1 MKKYNITCY
10 LTSKGWQIE
19 HDYDKMQDEPVRMQ
33 RDFHTILDT
42 LSEKMSRRDDTPAQF
57 KIKLSFMPCEDRRHY
72 RQRIDF
78 KQTRLCPST
87 YAHYGLELFNNLS
100 DELMKERED

>member
-1 MKKYNITCY
+1 MNKTTYRINLY
-10 LTSKGWQIE
+10 LTAKGWQLS

-33 RDFHTILDT
+33 RDFRTILDT

-78 KQTRLCPST
+78 KQTRLCQST
-87 YAHYGLELFNNLS
+87 YAHYGLELYNILKE
-100 DELMKERED
+100 ELGDK